1 MFGKGL
7 VSNDVVN
14 FISFSYDVKNWDEIA
29 ELLSEYHHN
38 LCLNGVNDY
47 PFEDFILDVKIA
59 TSESVVEIL
68 KNAAD
73 ISPGNIKKLMKGMAG
88 EKGEEFVNVVTKKG
102 GLAKNI
108 LLLTGI
114 YVSDKDNFLIAYGQ
128 LMTCYHH
135 NM

>member
-73 ISPGNIKKLMKGMAG
+73 LSPENIKKLMKGMAG

-114 YVSDKDNFLIAYGQ
+114 YVSDKDNFLMA
-128 LMTCYHH
+128 
-135 NM
+135 NS

>member
-1 MFGKGL
+1 MSLLCF
-7 VSNDVVN
+7 N
-14 FISFSYDVKNWDEIA
+14 YDVKNWDEIA
-29 ELLSEYHHN
+29 EILSEYHHN

-114 YVSDKDNFLIAYGQ
+114 YVSDKDNFLMA
-128 LMTCYHH
+128 
-135 NM
+135 NS